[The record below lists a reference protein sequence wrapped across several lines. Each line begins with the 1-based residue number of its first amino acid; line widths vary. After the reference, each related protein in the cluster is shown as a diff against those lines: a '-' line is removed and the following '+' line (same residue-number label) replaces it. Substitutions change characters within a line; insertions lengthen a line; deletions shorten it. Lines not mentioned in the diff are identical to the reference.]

1 MKNFI
6 LSNTYSA
13 VITDY
18 PHAVH
23 LYPYVAEDV
32 KNEIDEEYD
41 LYSEEELAKH
51 VVDEINFHNREI
63 TNLYKTLARLGF
75 EIKNE

>member
-18 PHAVH
+18 P
-23 LYPYVAEDV
+23 LAEAV
-32 KNEIDEEYD
+32 KNEIAEEYD